1 MRLERDEFLVS
12 YDPAGI
18 DESKIVA
25 EIKKVGY
32 RSYIVKDSDLEEK
45 SQPQTKEKVK
55 IGVDPVFD
63 DAIARAKKERKLIVV
78 DFTATWCVPCKKMS
92 KITFP
97 DPKVAPLL
105 KQCVFLVVDTD
116 KHPALAERF
125 GIVGLPDIR
134 FLTPNGK
141 EIKRLLNFQTPEAFS
156 RVLSV
161 VLEKKH

>member
-12 YDPAGI
+12 YDPVGI

-25 EIKKVGY
+25 EIKKIGY
-32 RSYIVKDSDLEEK
+32 LSSVVKDSNLEEK
-45 SQPQTKEKVK
+45 SRPQTKTKVK

-63 DAIARAKKERKLIVV
+63 DAIARAKKDQKLIVI
-78 DFTATWCVPCKKMS
+78 DFTAKWCVPCKKMS
-92 KITFP
+92 KVTFP

-105 KQCVFLVVDTD
+105 KRCIFLVIDTD
-116 KHPALAERF
+116 EHPALAERF

-134 FLTPNGK
+134 FLTPDGK

-156 RVLSV
+156 RVLSLI
-161 VLEKKH
+161 LEKKH